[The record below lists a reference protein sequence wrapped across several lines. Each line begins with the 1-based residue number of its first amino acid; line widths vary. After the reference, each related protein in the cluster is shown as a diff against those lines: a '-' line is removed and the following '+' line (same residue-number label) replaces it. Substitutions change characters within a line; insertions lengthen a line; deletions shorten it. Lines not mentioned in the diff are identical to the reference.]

1 MYKKFIPTQ
10 RARGVKADLK
20 RIPPQILID
29 GRPIQRR
36 EELLTTVIWDAK
48 LKKQVKTVQLLFNVR
63 VGFYDVNTK
72 EKRSLAGSFEINT
85 KIKE

>member
-48 LKKQVKTVQLLFNVR
+48 LKKQVKTIHLLFQVR
-63 VGFYDVNTK
+63 LSFYDVNTK
-72 EKRSLAGSFEINT
+72 EKRSLPDRFEINT